1 MNEGCQ
7 VGSDVIE
14 SGVGVIEPSLE
25 PLRARGELALWHIWV
40 GHRLH
45 SRCKKNPDVH
55 QRFGELQAPERKNPF
70 GESLYEMKERPAE
83 KRQQ

>member
-7 VGSDVIE
+7 VGGDVIE

-25 PLRARGELALWHIWV
+25 LLRARGELALRHIWV

-45 SRCKKNPDVH
+45 SRCKKNPDHDLEVH
-55 QRFGELQAPERKNPF
+55 QRFGELQAPERENPF
-70 GESLYEMKERPAE
+70 GESLY
-83 KRQQ
+83 